1 MGMLFFC
8 LFRERHINRSFSQCG
23 VCRHRWA
30 TRLWLLLHGVFQVK
44 KIIIKLIFFLQ
55 PNTWSSNTKNKKHEG
70 KIAMVVNQPHCW
82 SLRWG
87 AVLPQGLITPE
98 SIYRI
103 FDNRRRRC
111 FRLKSHNSNPEAW
124 TPDIPAESCWSGL
137 MGLVAVLG
145 EFHLKMLWSCVFSRD
160 NFSFFQFI
168 SFVAVALGNTVS
180 SSAAV
185 QQKRKNKTKDN
196 FVERTRS
203 TKPPPDEWR

>member
-1 MGMLFFC
+1 MYILIWMLFFC

-44 KIIIKLIFFLQ
+44 KKKGFFFFFFSQTHEAVTQRTKSMKGKLLWWLINHTVDLLE
-55 PNTWSSNTKNKKHEG
+55 HR
-70 KIAMVVNQPHCW
+70 C
-82 SLRWG
+82 RWG
-87 AVLPQGLITPE
+87 AALPQGLITPG

-145 EFHLKMLWSCVFSRD
+145 EFHLKMLWSFVF
-160 NFSFFQFI
+160 F
-168 SFVAVALGNTVS
+168 
-180 SSAAV
+180 
-185 QQKRKNKTKDN
+185 KR
-196 FVERTRS
+196 
-203 TKPPPDEWR
+203 